1 MTNEKTTKMEKSERL
16 VIASLLI
23 SILSV
28 LSMILGLIRNS
39 LFASIYG
46 STAETDAYYIAYNIT
61 NALVASLSSCL
72 VSIFYSYY
80 VEKRNKSF
88 KERTDFTSGY
98 VTLIFVISV
107 FVSLCF
113 LFLAPIIVKIV
124 APSYNEEQTITTVTL
139 LRLFQFFPLFNMITA
154 VLNSILDQNKKYVGA
169 QLFGLIGNILS
180 IFILVFFAEYI
191 GIKAMITAVTISSMV
206 QMIFLLMKTQ
216 KVQPL
221 HFDLKCFRRDVL
233 SPLKG
238 MLPLTGGI
246 VLTQIQTVIDSFFAS
261 SLGPGSIS
269 AISYSSTIVAF
280 VLVLSYTP
288 IKTVIQPELVDRIY
302 SNNSINNVLSKGIG
316 MMLVMLVPCTAG
328 VILLRKEIITILYY
342 RGNFT
347 LEAVYTTS
355 AVLGI
360 YIIGVAFNCILNYYS
375 TVFIAKREYYVTVIT
390 GGIALLANITGNVI
404 LVRPYGVIGLAISTS
419 IAFFINGFVQII
431 WLGIRH
437 KCIEFNKTMR
447 SLLKPVA
454 ASLVMYAIGY
464 VIQYRFTVNN
474 VYLKS
479 LLIIIPCVF
488 IYVLLLRLMRSNEY
502 TILENIIKNRLQ
514 RMNNKFIPERTS
526 EK

>member
-1 MTNEKTTKMEKSERL
+1 
-16 VIASLLI
+16 
-23 SILSV
+23 
-28 LSMILGLIRNS
+28 
-39 LFASIYG
+39 
-46 STAETDAYYIAYNIT
+46 
-61 NALVASLSSCL
+61 
-72 VSIFYSYY
+72 
-80 VEKRNKSF
+80 
-88 KERTDFTSGY
+88 
-98 VTLIFVISV
+98 
-107 FVSLCF
+107 
-113 LFLAPIIVKIV
+113 
-124 APSYNEEQTITTVTL
+124 
-139 LRLFQFFPLFNMITA
+139 MITA

-246 VLTQIQTVIDSFFAS
+246 VLTQIQTVIDSFIAS

-488 IYVLLLRLMRSNEY
+488 IYFLLLRLMRSNEY
-502 TILENIIKNRLQ
+502 TI
-514 RMNNKFIPERTS
+514 
-526 EK
+526 